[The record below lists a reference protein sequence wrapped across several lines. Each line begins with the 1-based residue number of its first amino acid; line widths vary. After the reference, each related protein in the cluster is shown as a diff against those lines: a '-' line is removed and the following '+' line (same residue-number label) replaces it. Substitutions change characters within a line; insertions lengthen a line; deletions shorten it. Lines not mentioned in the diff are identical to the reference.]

1 MPRMRLELRLSLL
14 YFALATLWII
24 LSDALLAAVAVP
36 EIVSAAQTYKGALF
50 VFVTSLL
57 LFVLLSREMGRR
69 RKADRA
75 AREGEMKFS
84 YLFLNNPL
92 PMWIYDLET
101 LAFLDVNQAAIDQ
114 YGYSRAEFLSLKIT
128 DIRPPED
135 VPRLMENLAEARPA
149 LQRSGLWRH
158 RLKNGQ
164 IIYVDIVSYEV
175 RFDGCAAALVVA
187 HNVTESIR
195 ARRDL
200 QESSERLKAV
210 FNASPVAIFVFDT
223 EGRIRLSNPAA
234 EQMYGWGAAELI
246 GQRPPFVP
254 PDKTAEFDAL
264 IRRALTDEIV
274 TNFET
279 ERVRRDG
286 ELVQVSISTA
296 AIHDADSAVYEV
308 VAVDSDITERKRME
322 ADLLEKEKLRLA
334 LNKEVELRNMRDRFM
349 SMVSHEFRNPLSV
362 IVSSGDMLE
371 RYYPRLSEES
381 RSEHFANIRT
391 YASRLTDMLD
401 DILAL
406 LRAESIGPE
415 FKPTPVDLAQL
426 CEKAVGEARLKAQ
439 NQWQIHFANL
449 SGQTIIKADE
459 KLLRHALNNLLSNAM
474 KYSPPQSVVSV
485 KLWQDDQRLHI
496 QVADQGIGIPPENLK
511 RLFEPFYRAENVG
524 DIPGTGLGLA
534 ITKQAVELHNGQ
546 LEVESAV
553 GLGSVFTI
561 HLPASLTT

>member
-1 MPRMRLELRLSLL
+1 MRTMRLELRLSLL

-36 EIVSAAQTYKGALF
+36 EIVSAGQTYKGALF

-57 LFVLLSREMGRR
+57 LFALLSREMGHR

-101 LAFLDVNQAAIDQ
+101 LAFLDVNQAAIGQ
-114 YGYSRAEFLSLKIT
+114 YGYSRAEFLNLKIT

-175 RFDGCAAALVVA
+175 RFDGRKAALVVA
-187 HNVTESIR
+187 HNVTESIQ

-254 PDKTAEFDAL
+254 PGKIGEFDAWL
-264 IRRALTDEIV
+264 MGKKS
-274 TNFET
+274 
-279 ERVRRDG
+279 ER
-286 ELVQVSISTA
+286 Q
-296 AIHDADSAVYEV
+296 
-308 VAVDSDITERKRME
+308 
-322 ADLLEKEKLRLA
+322 
-334 LNKEVELRNMRDRFM
+334 
-349 SMVSHEFRNPLSV
+349 P
-362 IVSSGDMLE
+362 
-371 RYYPRLSEES
+371 
-381 RSEHFANIRT
+381 
-391 YASRLTDMLD
+391 
-401 DILAL
+401 
-406 LRAESIGPE
+406 
-415 FKPTPVDLAQL
+415 
-426 CEKAVGEARLKAQ
+426 
-439 NQWQIHFANL
+439 NQQ
-449 SGQTIIKADE
+449 
-459 KLLRHALNNLLSNAM
+459 
-474 KYSPPQSVVSV
+474 
-485 KLWQDDQRLHI
+485 
-496 QVADQGIGIPPENLK
+496 
-511 RLFEPFYRAENVG
+511 
-524 DIPGTGLGLA
+524 
-534 ITKQAVELHNGQ
+534 
-546 LEVESAV
+546 
-553 GLGSVFTI
+553 
-561 HLPASLTT
+561 